1 MATSFAY
8 SPTPISALTEAQ
20 LTELHSE
27 LLQELRR
34 LMPGAGLTS
43 RRLDVRAQTRIHL
56 ILDALRRVRAGTY
69 GTCLVCRSPIP
80 YERLAVIPETKACV
94 DCGRDLALQHD
105 A

>member
-8 SPTPISALTEAQ
+8 SPTPVSALTEAQ

-34 LMPGAGLTS
+34 LMPGAGHNS
-43 RRLDVRAQTRIHL
+43 RGLDVRAQTRIHL
-56 ILDALRRVRAGTY
+56 ILDALKRFRAGTY
-69 GTCLVCRSPIP
+69 GACLVCRSPIP
-80 YERLAVIPETKACV
+80 YERLAVIPEAKACV
-94 DCGRDLALQHD
+94 DCGRDRALQNE

>member
-8 SPTPISALTEAQ
+8 SPTPVSALTEAQ

-27 LLQELRR
+27 LLRELLR
-34 LMPGAGLTS
+34 LMG
-43 RRLDVRAQTRIHL
+43 RLDVRAQTRIDL

-69 GTCLVCRSPIP
+69 GACLVCRSPIP

-94 DCGRDLALQHD
+94 DCGRERALQHD

>member
-1 MATSFAY
+1 MASSFAY
-8 SPTPISALTEAQ
+8 SPTPVSALTEAQ

-27 LLQELRR
+27 LLRELLR
-34 LMPGAGLTS
+34 LMG
-43 RRLDVRAQTRIHL
+43 RLDVRAQTRIDL

-69 GTCLVCRSPIP
+69 GACLVCRSPIP

-94 DCGRDLALQHD
+94 DCGRDRALQHD